1 VAPDERNKR
10 SDRPGYGRPL
20 LSGQTTGGE
29 GTLVN
34 FVPLSAIEANGLAL
48 PIDSETSMEALI
60 AHLQKNALKTD
71 GPFVLR
77 SGATSDWYLDA
88 RQTTYSGEGARLVGQ
103 AILSVL
109 DDSVVAV
116 GGMTMG
122 ADPVALS
129 TALMGAEGH
138 RPLRAFSIRAQA
150 KDHGAGGRLVGPVAA
165 GDAVAVVEDT
175 VTTGSAM
182 LEAIDV
188 LTEAGIDVIQAISV
202 VDRSDGAAGRR
213 IGQRGIPFV
222 ALLRPADL
230 GVG

>member
-1 VAPDERNKR
+1 
-10 SDRPGYGRPL
+10 
-20 LSGQTTGGE
+20 
-29 GTLVN
+29 
-34 FVPLSAIEANGLAL
+34 
-48 PIDSETSMEALI
+48 MEALI
-60 AHLQKNALKTD
+60 AHLRANALRTD
-71 GPFVLR
+71 GPFILR

-103 AILSVL
+103 AILKVL
-109 DDSVVAV
+109 DEAVVAV

-122 ADPVALS
+122 ADPVALAVAMAGTDDQRS
-129 TALMGAEGH
+129 
-138 RPLRAFSIRAQA
+138 LRAFSIRKEA

-188 LTEAGIDVIQAISV
+188 LEEAGIEVIQAITV
-202 VDRSDGAAGRR
+202 VDRSSGVAGGR

-230 GVG
+230 GVE

>member
-1 VAPDERNKR
+1 M
-10 SDRPGYGRPL
+10 
-20 LSGQTTGGE
+20 
-29 GTLVN
+29 N
-34 FVPLSAIEANGLAL
+34 FVHLSAFLVHGLAL
-48 PIDSETSMEALI
+48 PIECETRMEALI
-60 AHLQKNALKTD
+60 AHLRKNALRTD

-103 AILSVL
+103 AILGVL
-109 DDSVVAV
+109 DESVVAV

-129 TALMGAEGH
+129 AALMSADGD
-138 RPLRAFSIRAQA
+138 RPLRAFSIRAEA

-188 LTEAGIDVIQAISV
+188 LTEAGIDVVQAISV
-202 VDRSDGAAGRR
+202 VDRSGGAAGRR
-213 IGQRGIPFV
+213 IGQRGVPFV

-230 GVG
+230 GVE